1 MEFYADNFSL
11 FIGLFE
17 FIHFFFN
24 MYNNIEAEN
33 SIIRKIFFFEENE
46 DKTIKLVKKINS
58 LIIPYIKNKD
68 DKKTNIT
75 ENNSQK
81 NNISRNL
88 TITYI
93 RSSENHLT
101 IDSLN
106 KSENKCKN
114 NYEQNKNKENNNNK
128 VNKTFKKRVSFSKIE
143 GICSHIKS
151 IMSCKI

>member
-1 MEFYADNFSL
+1 MNLFIFSL
-11 FIGLFE
+11 IC
-17 FIHFFFN
+17 
-24 MYNNIEAEN
+24 
-33 SIIRKIFFFEENE
+33 IIISKLKIQLLEKYFFEENK

-81 NNISRNL
+81 NNISKNL
-88 TITYI
+88 TITHI
-93 RSSENHLT
+93 RSSEKHLT

-114 NYEQNKNKENNNNK
+114 NYEQNKNTKNEYHLVKLKES
-128 VNKTFKKRVSFSKIE
+128 VLT
-143 GICSHIKS
+143 
-151 IMSCKI
+151 

>member
-1 MEFYADNFSL
+1 
-11 FIGLFE
+11 
-17 FIHFFFN
+17 

-58 LIIPYIKNKD
+58 FINPYIKNKD

-81 NNISRNL
+81 NNISKNL
-88 TITYI
+88 TITHI
-93 RSSENHLT
+93 RSSEKHLT